1 MGIEQKP
8 HVLRSTSQSDGSD
21 AGETISPTIVVRSR
35 MPPSHASLGCRR
47 RRYDLRHRLAE
58 SRDQYRHARLRH
70 AIQNRETG
78 GLELRDL
85 NLLPGSRHLE
95 YMADMMRHP
104 ITRNGLSDAG
114 AHVGAICDAHMSS
127 WNLAFWGRDRTRGGK
142 VALETIVN
150 KQTRGP
156 AEVYGLLDR
165 GLLQPGM
172 RADVNVI
179 DFERLSWPAPHI
191 VYDLPEY
198 AKRFCSARWAT
209 TTPSAA
215 ARSCWSRMS

>member
-1 MGIEQKP
+1 MLIHYLEGY
-8 HVLRSTSQSDGSD
+8 SQG
-21 AGETISPTIVVRSR
+21 
-35 MPPSHASLGCRR
+35 
-47 RRYDLRHRLAE
+47 
-58 SRDQYRHARLRH
+58 
-70 AIQNRETG
+70 N
-78 GLELRDL
+78 
-85 NLLPGSRHLE
+85 LE

-104 ITRNGLSDAG
+104 ITCNGLSDAG
-114 AHVGAICDAHMSS
+114 AHVGAICDAHMPS

-142 VALETIVN
+142 VTLETIVN

-191 VYDLPEY
+191 VYDLPEN
-198 AKRFCSARWAT
+198 AKRFMQRPVGYDYTICGGEIVLEQDELTGALPGRLVRR
-209 TTPSAA
+209 PP
-215 ARSCWSRMS
+215 RSS